1 MAVTRDHIDWLT
13 FTMTMQYGAVT
24 GVASDFAEEY
34 ALAIEQTFLTT
45 FGADLVA
52 KAFGGKWEK
61 NEKSRAPYMDAW
73 KLGEG
78 STTLFASP
86 TLTHCCVEISGKG
99 CEALI
104 REGLLD
110 LVLASVHERVT
121 RIDIASDIKTD
132 CRPSDFVSETSH
144 KRMTASGY
152 QNSSS
157 GQTCYVGSQKSDR
170 YARVYRYNEPHPR
183 AHLLRIECV
192 FRRDYA
198 KKVAA
203 ECLANGVVGV
213 ASAAGEAFG
222 WAHPIWK
229 SGDSE
234 GVDISIVAAERNAG
248 KSVYWLVHSVAPAFR
263 RLCESGVITDPE
275 QFITRYFLS
284 SDKYA

>member
-45 FGADLVA
+45 FGAGLVA
-52 KAFGGKWEK
+52 KAFGGKWDK
-61 NEKSRAPYMDAW
+61 NEKSRAPYTDAW
-73 KLGEG
+73 KLGNG
-78 STTLFASP
+78 DITLFASP

-99 CEALI
+99 CETLI
-104 REGLLD
+104 SQGTMEQILLHAKD
-110 LVLASVHERVT
+110 RVT

-132 CRPSDFVSETSH
+132 CRPSDFVSQTSH

-152 QNSSS
+152 QNSTS
-157 GQTCYVGSQKSDR
+157 GETCYVGSQKSDR

-203 ECLANGVVGV
+203 ECLASGVEGV

-229 SGDSE
+229 ACDSE

-263 RLCESGVITDPE
+263 RLCESGVITNPE
-275 QFITRYFLS
+275 EFITRYFLS